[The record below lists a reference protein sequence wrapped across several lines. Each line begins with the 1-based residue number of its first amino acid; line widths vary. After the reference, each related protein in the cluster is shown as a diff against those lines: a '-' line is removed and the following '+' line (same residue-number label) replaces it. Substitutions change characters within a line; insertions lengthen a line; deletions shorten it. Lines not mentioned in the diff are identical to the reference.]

1 MLPTVVPVFLL
12 CCLCQLGC
20 TKDVG
25 PVARSNVTFPVHVIE
40 KLPPRRRRQTA
51 ECEDVVE
58 EKKATT
64 IQGKS
69 QNTSATDVQACKAHC
84 LRTITCRAAVYAK
97 GKCAYGVSDESSTVT
112 GKDASTTTY
121 FKVVYRCP
129 RYYRCQQSPC
139 KNGATCKTIASEGV
153 GIECVC
159 AAGWKSWF
167 CEEKAEDTVAED
179 AGDEDTGMSNTD
191 KTVIAA
197 AIVGVVGATGVA
209 AAIAVVKATG
219 ATAASTAGAAAVGY
233 DQYTFSWMI

>member
-1 MLPTVVPVFLL
+1 MLSTVVPVFLL
-12 CCLCQLGC
+12 CCWCQLGC

-25 PVARSNVTFPVHVIE
+25 PVARSSVTLAVHVSD
-40 KLPPRRRRQTA
+40 KNLPRRRRQTT

-58 EKKATT
+58 EKNATT
-64 IQGKS
+64 LREHSHDWSIITMQTCKHFCLS
-69 QNTSATDVQACKAHC
+69 Q
-84 LRTITCRAAVYAK
+84 ITCRAAVYAK
-97 GKCAYGVSDESSTVT
+97 GNCTLGVSDESSTVT
-112 GKDASTTTY
+112 GNATSTTTY

-129 RYYRCQQSPC
+129 RHFRCSHTPC
-139 KNGATCKTIASEGV
+139 KNGATCKTIATEGV

-197 AIVGVVGATGVA
+197 AIIGVVGVTGVA
-209 AAIAVVKATG
+209 AIIAVVIATG
-219 ATAASTAGAAAVGY
+219 ATAAATAGTVAAVGY
-233 DQYTFSWMI
+233 D